1 MSSDTPS
8 FFSTSSESD
17 DEYATDGSNCS
28 DEEERANLAEYIM
41 HESISHLIGLHGV
54 CDCLA
59 TVRPWKLMSNESMM
73 DDFTSCAFNLQD
85 ASERTFELGITATM
99 GPGPLA
105 IETLKMCKNVHRLSN
120 DHIVILEFIDAV
132 YEKSMH
138 ELIGMNVF
146 NVMRPDLIQQYCITT
161 FQLMSQENNPRQET
175 LECLNMIVNKLAET
189 I

>member
-17 DEYATDGSNCS
+17 DEYDTD
-28 DEEERANLAEYIM
+28 DQEERSHLAEYIM

-85 ASERTFELGITATM
+85 ASESTFELGITATM

-105 IETLKMCKNVHRLSN
+105 IEILKVCKAAHGLSN